1 MAYKV
6 CMVDTG
12 SWAKITDIEPLSGSW
27 ARALNGGRGGSMT
40 LKAGDGGSL
49 GPVIRSTTW
58 PLETLVVVESE
69 NRIEFAGFVTTT
81 NYSWKSKQVTLTLND
96 IWWIFGKR
104 FLLDNRTS
112 SLTQS
117 QLDFDNVDSRT
128 LAKRA
133 IEFGTNEESLPDY
146 YLPIVLPPDASGT
159 IKRTVYGYDM
169 ETIQDLLDEAMNAE
183 GGVDLDFRPR
193 WAADGTLEW
202 VMETNANKTR
212 LLEWD
217 LDAASHNVTDF
228 DFTIEGQGIGNIVYG
243 LGEGS
248 EVDMKVH
255 AAKTPDSVYLALER
269 TVAFKDV
276 KNTDALRRRTLG
288 EMVPTNGAIRQI
300 SMTINGDDRPNVG
313 DLHLGST
320 VRWKADDDP
329 WLLAG
334 WSGEWELLEYSG
346 SMTDSEVQLDFQ
358 GREGD

>member
-1 MAYKV
+1 V
-6 CMVDTG
+6 T
-12 SWAKITDIEPLSGSW
+12 
-27 ARALNGGRGGSMT
+27 RA
-40 LKAGDGGSL
+40 
-49 GPVIRSTTW
+49 VTW
-58 PLETLVVVESE
+58 PLETMVVVESD
-69 NRIEFAGFVTTT
+69 NRIEFAGFVTTSK
-81 NYSWKSKQVTLTLND
+81 YSWKSQQVNLSLND

-112 SLTQS
+112 LLTQS
-117 QLDFDNVDSRT
+117 QLDFDGVDNRT

-133 IEFGTNEESLPDY
+133 IEFGTNEDSLPDY
-146 YLPIVLPPDASGT
+146 YLPIVLPADSSGT
-159 IKRTVYGYDM
+159 INRRVYGYDM
-169 ETIQDLLDEAMNAE
+169 ETIQDLLDEAMDSE
-183 GGVDLDFRPR
+183 DGVDLDFRPR

-202 VMETNANKTR
+202 VMETNANKTKY
-212 LLEWD
+212 LEWD
-217 LDAASHNVTDF
+217 LDAADHNVTEYE
-228 DFTIEGQGIGNIVYG
+228 FTVEGQGIGNIVYG

-269 TVAFKDV
+269 SVSFKDV
-276 KNTDALRRRTLG
+276 KNTDTLRRRTLG

-320 VRWKADDDP
+320 VRWKADNDP
-329 WLLAG
+329 WLLSG

-346 SMTDSEVQLDFQ
+346 SMTDSEVKLEFQ

>member
-1 MAYKV
+1 MPYKV

-12 SWAKITDIEPLSGSW
+12 SWSKITDIEPLSGSW
-27 ARALNGGRGGSMT
+27 ARALNGGRSGSLT
-40 LKAGDGGSL
+40 LQAGYEGSL

-58 PLETLVVVESE
+58 PLETLVVVESDS
-69 NRIEFAGFVTTT
+69 RIEFAGFITTT
-81 NYSWKSKQVTLTLND
+81 KYSWESQQVSLSLND
-96 IWWIFGKR
+96 IWWMFGKR

-112 SLTQS
+112 LLTQS
-117 QLDFDNVDSRT
+117 QLDFNGVDNRM

-133 IEFGTNEESLPDY
+133 IEFGTNGGSAPEY
-146 YLPIVLPPDASGT
+146 NLPIVLPADSAGS
-159 IKRTVYGYDM
+159 INRRVYGYDM
-169 ETIQDLLDEAMNAE
+169 ETIQDLLDEAMDSE
-183 GGVDLDFRPR
+183 DGVDLDFRPR
-193 WAADGTLEW
+193 WASDGTLEW
-202 VMETNANKTR
+202 VMETNANKSR

-217 LDAASHNVTDF
+217 LDADHHNVTDF
-228 DFTIEGQGIGNIVYG
+228 DFSIEGQGIGNLVYG

-269 TVAFKDV
+269 SVSFKDV
-276 KNTDALRRRTLG
+276 KDADALRRRTLG

-313 DLHLGST
+313 DLYLGST
-320 VRWKADDDP
+320 IRWKADNDP

-346 SMTDSEVQLDFQ
+346 SMTDSEVKLEFQ